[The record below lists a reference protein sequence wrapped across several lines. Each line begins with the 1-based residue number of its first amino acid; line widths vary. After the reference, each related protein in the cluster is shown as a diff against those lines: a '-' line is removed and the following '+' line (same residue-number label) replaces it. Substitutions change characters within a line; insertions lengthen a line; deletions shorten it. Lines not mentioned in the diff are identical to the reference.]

1 MCPDTQRA
9 GTQSLA
15 PTEEG
20 LRTHAAAPGCPTEWE
35 RHVHFFPSA
44 AVTGLHKLSGAK
56 QQFLFKS
63 SFSSGGRKSEAGLTG
78 LKSDSSRR
86 HLLRGLRD
94 SACPVPQLPELP
106 AFPARGLPP
115 PPSGLMTGQG
125 SLAQS
130 RADAPPHTSRRI
142 LSPACLLLPG
152 SPLGPPRSRTITSP
166 F

>member
-1 MCPDTQRA
+1 MCPHTQRA
-9 GTQSLA
+9 GTRSLA

-20 LRTHAAAPGCPTEWE
+20 PRTDAAAPGCCTQWE
-35 RHVHFFPSA
+35 RHVHFFPSS

-86 HLLRGLRD
+86 HLLRGPRD
-94 SACPVPQLPELP
+94 SACPVPQPPELP
-106 AFPARGLPP
+106 AFPARGLLP
-115 PPSGLMTGQG
+115 PPSGLMTGQA

-130 RADAPPHTSRRI
+130 RADAPPHTSCLV
-142 LSPACLLLPG
+142 LSPDCLLLGG
-152 SPLGPPRSRTITSP
+152 SRWGPPDHLQ
-166 F
+166 